1 MRQAGGKGGGVR
13 RTYHIDQYV
22 KGSMIPF
29 LDQFGGVVVGP
40 LGLVVQ
46 VPGESLLAP
55 GAFAGVGDGG
65 VGGDG
70 FVFPGVL
77 EELQFHIVISPTPFL
92 QDSWAA
98 LTKVKA
104 PCPPML
110 CPKMLT
116 LSLSTCLKFSKT
128 VLGSSVVM

>member
-1 MRQAGGKGGGVR
+1 
-13 RTYHIDQYV
+13 
-22 KGSMIPF
+22 MIS
-29 LDQFGGVVVGP
+29 P
-40 LGLVVQ
+40 LGLIAQ
-46 VPGESLLAP
+46 VPREGLFAP

-65 VGGDG
+65 VGGYG
-70 FVFPGVL
+70 FVFSWVL
-77 EELQFHIVISPTPFL
+77 EELPCDNISSTPFF

-128 VLGSSVVM
+128 VLGSSDVM